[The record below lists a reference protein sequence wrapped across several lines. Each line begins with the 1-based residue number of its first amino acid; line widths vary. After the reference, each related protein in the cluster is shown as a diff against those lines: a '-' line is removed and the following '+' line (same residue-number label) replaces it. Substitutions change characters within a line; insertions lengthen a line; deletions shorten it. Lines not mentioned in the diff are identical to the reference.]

1 MRSQFTGQ
9 SRVAG
14 WIGGVGLVAVG
25 FIVGQLTHSPTS
37 YAQQDPAG
45 ATAASPPAKS
55 ESATRVVAYIHGSIP
70 ITREEYGE
78 FLIARA
84 NYNQLEKLVNRR
96 ILEIECEKKGFFV
109 TPEEVEA
116 YHNEYVASLQLNSP
130 EDFHKRILPQKNL
143 TMFEWKEDVIK
154 PQLMVMKLLRDSIR
168 VTEKDL
174 QDVYDCRYG
183 PKVDCRMIFLPA
195 GQNSDREVLRMYEK
209 VRVSQEAFELEAQRQ
224 PLASLAAA
232 GGQIPPISRNMS
244 IHSELIEKE
253 AFKLQPG
260 DVSRPIWTSQGTVIL
275 RCYKHIPPDTTKSF
289 AEERD
294 SLEKEVIDRKM
305 AAEAPK
311 FLARLRE
318 QANPNFILP
327 RPITSDELKRSVE
340 KEIQGLLPKNK

>member
-37 YAQQDPAG
+37 YAQQEQ
-45 ATAASPPAKS
+45 AAPSPPAKS

-232 GGQIPPISRNMS
+232 GWPNPADQPQHERPQRTDREGGVQAATRRREPAHLDLARHRHPPLLQA
-244 IHSELIEKE
+244 HSARYDQVLRRG
-253 AFKLQPG
+253 ARQPG
-260 DVSRPIWTSQGTVIL
+260 ERGHRPQDGRRSPEVPGPAARASQPEL
-275 RCYKHIPPDTTKSF
+275 HLAAPDHQ
-289 AEERD
+289 R
-294 SLEKEVIDRKM
+294 R
-305 AAEAPK
+305 AEAQ
-311 FLARLRE
+311 RRE
-318 QANPNFILP
+318 GNPGA
-327 RPITSDELKRSVE
+327 T
-340 KEIQGLLPKNK
+340 PKNK